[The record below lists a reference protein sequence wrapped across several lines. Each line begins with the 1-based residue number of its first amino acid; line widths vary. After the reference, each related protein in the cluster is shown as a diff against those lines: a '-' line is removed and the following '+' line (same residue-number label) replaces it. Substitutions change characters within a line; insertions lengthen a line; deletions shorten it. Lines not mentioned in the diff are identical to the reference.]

1 MDHTKALHHRG
12 YALSLRPLEGG
23 WDVHIGDPAGH
34 VADVDLHCQLSQGPG
49 PAPSRP
55 WRRPAAASM
64 RCWAR
69 KAPTER

>member
-34 VADVDLHCQLSQGPG
+34 VADVDLHCQLSQGPW
-49 PAPSRP
+49 PSP
-55 WRRPAAASM
+55 ESALEAARSCIDALLGEESSY
-64 RCWAR
+64 
-69 KAPTER
+69 